1 MLIKSNKIVKNNTK
15 RRSTKM
21 LSNISR
27 SGRNVL
33 KGTIIEELGHGLVLR
48 TVIFIGILLTIYI
61 SNSYWVE
68 NKINQKANLDHSIV
82 ELRFRHIA
90 LRNEVTRLQ
99 KFSVLQQRLSEQ
111 GIKQWLDP
119 PYHIKPPNKNP
130 KSQPN

>member
-99 KFSVLQQRLSEQ
+99 KFSVLQERLSEQ

>member
-1 MLIKSNKIVKNNTK
+1 MVIKSNKIVRNNTK

-99 KFSVLQQRLSEQ
+99 KFSVLQERLSEQ